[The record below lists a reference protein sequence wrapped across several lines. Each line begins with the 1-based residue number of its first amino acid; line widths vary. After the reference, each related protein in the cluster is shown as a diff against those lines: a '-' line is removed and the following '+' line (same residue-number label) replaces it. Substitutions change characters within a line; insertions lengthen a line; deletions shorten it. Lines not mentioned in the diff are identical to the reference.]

1 MIIMRKYIVHYR
13 RNEKYWGG
21 VLKGKRTITAQSSAH
36 ALEWFKTAMP
46 DTYGHVV
53 CEVYTRAA

>member
-1 MIIMRKYIVHYR
+1 MMKEYIVHYL

-21 VLKGKRTITAQSSAH
+21 VLKGKRTIKAESSAH

-46 DTYGHVV
+46 DTYGHIV
-53 CEVYTRAA
+53 CEVYSRAA